1 MIIVGPGRKY
11 LSGIAYY
18 TWRLSQELNATPI
31 LFRDMLPR
39 FLFPGADRVDRVDTR
54 IQYTDATY
62 LDWYNPVTWMKAIR
76 KIRESDIFII
86 QWWTASVAHMLLFLT
101 LLSGRKY
108 IVETHE
114 ILDPMEHE
122 NPFLNAYSRL
132 VKRILFNRASAIV
145 VHTNEKGPKV
155 ITIPLAVFDH
165 YRKYNRVSGTF
176 TVLFFGLIRK
186 YKGVDT
192 LIKAFDDLDNPDKEL
207 FIIGEN
213 WDNIPIP
220 IRHNIHYINRYVP
233 DDDVDFYF
241 SQADVLVLPYTRS
254 SSSGVA
260 AIAIHYGIPI
270 IASDIDGLRE
280 QLYDYEGVFWVT
292 PEDTTQI
299 VKHLETIASK
309 PGIRYPVPH
318 RLSWDSVRAK
328 WMILCES
335 LKES

>member
-155 ITIPLAVFDH
+155 ITIPHAVYDH
-165 YRKYNRVSGTF
+165 YKRHPKLSNKF
-176 TVLFFGLIRK
+176 TILFFGLLRK

-192 LIKAFDDLDNPDKEL
+192 LIKAFNEFNHPDKKL
-207 FIIGEN
+207 IIIGEN
-213 WDNIPIP
+213 WDNIHVPEQPDIL
-220 IRHNIHYINRYVP
+220 YINRYVP
-233 DDDVDFYF
+233 DEYIDFFF
-241 SQADVLVLPYTRS
+241 SQADVLVIPYTRS

-280 QLYDYEGVFWVT
+280 QLYDYEGVLWAD
-292 PEDTTQI
+292 PGDTLQI
-299 VKHLETIASK
+299 VEHLKTVASTRK
-309 PGIRYPVPH
+309 RYPVPY
-318 RLSWDSVRAK
+318 RLSWDNVRTK